1 MNQPT
6 SPPGPGAITL
16 MAAGHLRD
24 ALNAHGRGDLP
35 TAISALMSI
44 DPESWQ
50 AIEHRLALLGGT
62 ATDLL
67 HHVREIRP

>member
-1 MNQPT
+1 MPEPT
-6 SPPGPGAITL
+6 SPPGPGVITL

-24 ALNAHGRGDLP
+24 ALTAHARGDLP
-35 TAISALMSI
+35 IAISALMSI

-62 ATDLL
+62 AADLL
-67 HHVREIRP
+67 HSVREIRP

>member
-1 MNQPT
+1 MPEPT
-6 SPPGPGAITL
+6 TQPGPATITL

-24 ALNAHGRGDLP
+24 ALSAHARGDLP

-44 DPESWQ
+44 DPQSWQ

-62 ATDLL
+62 ADDLL
-67 HHVREIRP
+67 HTAKELWP